1 MDVQQ
6 MIEKLTEARGIIREV
21 QQHTDVPQI
30 ARCAYLADMNLHLA
44 LWNLGEID
52 EIMPELE

>member
-6 MIEKLTEARGIIREV
+6 MIEKIREARGIIREIE
-21 QQHTDVPQI
+21 QSTDVPQI
-30 ARCAYLADMNLHLA
+30 ARCTHLADMNLHWA